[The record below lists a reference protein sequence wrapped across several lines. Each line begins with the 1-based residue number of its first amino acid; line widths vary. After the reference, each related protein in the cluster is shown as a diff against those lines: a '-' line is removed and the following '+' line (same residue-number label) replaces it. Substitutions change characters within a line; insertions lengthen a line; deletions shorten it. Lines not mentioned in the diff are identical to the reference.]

1 MLQHIE
7 CWVIQLKKKKRSQ
20 AIKKQHV
27 YKMNVIKMKIL
38 IEISGNIR
46 KISYK
51 MIT

>member
-1 MLQHIE
+1 MLNVGLYNI
-7 CWVIQLKKKKRSQ
+7 KKKKKNQ
-20 AIKKQHV
+20 TIKKQHV

>member
-7 CWVIQLKKKKRSQ
+7 CWVIQLKKRRSQ